1 MVYCKVETDY
11 TLRFSIFVFQGNYCL
26 ESDSLLDTVRQEF
39 DVILA
44 FSVTKWM
51 HLNNGN
57 NGITVSV
64 CLQFVER
71 YVIDL

>member
-11 TLRFSIFVFQGNYCL
+11 IYSFSIFILQGNYCL

-57 NGITVSV
+57 DWITVG
-64 CLQFVER
+64 LQLVER
-71 YVIDL
+71 NVIDL

>member
-11 TLRFSIFVFQGNYCL
+11 TLRYSIFTLQGNYCL

-57 NGITVSV
+57 NEITVG
-64 CLQFVER
+64 LQLVER
-71 YVIDL
+71 NVIDL

>member
-1 MVYCKVETDY
+1 MVCCKVETNY
-11 TLRFSIFVFQGNYCL
+11 TLSFSIFILQGNYCL
-26 ESDSLLDTVRQEF
+26 DSDSLLDTVRQEF

-57 NGITVSV
+57 NWITVSV
-64 CLQFVER
+64 CLQFVLR
-71 YVIDL
+71 NVIDL

>member
-1 MVYCKVETDY
+1 MVEADY
-11 TLRFSIFVFQGNYCL
+11 TVSFSIFTLQGNYCL

-57 NGITVSV
+57 NGITVG
-64 CLQFVER
+64 LQFVER
-71 YVIDL
+71 KVIDL